1 MQFDDKLFSANSLQI
16 NYHVFVTMSTENEMG
31 SAMKIKAGDKFSF
44 LGYNCTV
51 YAVNQY
57 LMTFFAEIE
66 GRTETKIVN
75 IQSFNAALDA
85 GKIKL
90 L

>member
-1 MQFDDKLFSANSLQI
+1 
-16 NYHVFVTMSTENEMG
+16 
-31 SAMKIKAGDKFSF
+31 MKIKAGDKFSF

-57 LMTFFAEIE
+57 LMTFFTTME
-66 GRTETKIVN
+66 GQPKTMIIN

>member
-1 MQFDDKLFSANSLQI
+1 
-16 NYHVFVTMSTENEMG
+16 
-31 SAMKIKAGDKFSF
+31 MKIIKAGDKFSF
-44 LGYNCTV
+44 LGYNCIV

-57 LMTFFAEIE
+57 LMTFFADIE
-66 GRTETKIVN
+66 GCIETKIVN